1 MRLIWWE
8 MKIVQVNKK
17 EIKINN
23 QNYLYLEWPI
33 YQNRKMKKKTKL
45 VQLKNLYKMNKIP
58 RVNKTR
64 REINLNS
71 LIATKMINLI
81 CKLILRMNKMKMKTL
96 RRTNRKMMIMMESI
110 LLLVRRSRKMLRLII
125 SRMQRMKFLR

>member
-45 VQLKNLYKMNKIP
+45 VQLRNLYKMNKIP

-64 REINLNS
+64 REIKLNS

-125 SRMQRMKFLR
+125 SMMQRMKFLR

>member
-1 MRLIWWE
+1 MRLVWWE

-64 REINLNS
+64 REIKLNS

-110 LLLVRRSRKMLRLII
+110 LLLVRRSSKMLRLII

>member
-1 MRLIWWE
+1 MRLVWWE

-64 REINLNS
+64 REIKLNS

-125 SRMQRMKFLR
+125 SMMQRMKFLR

>member
-1 MRLIWWE
+1 MRLVWWE

-45 VQLKNLYKMNKIP
+45 VQLKNLFKMNKIP

-64 REINLNS
+64 REIKLNS

>member
-64 REINLNS
+64 REIKLNS

>member
-45 VQLKNLYKMNKIP
+45 VHLKNLYKMNKIP

-64 REINLNS
+64 REIKLNS

>member
-45 VQLKNLYKMNKIP
+45 VQLKNLFKMNKIP

-110 LLLVRRSRKMLRLII
+110 LLLVRRSSKMLRLII

>member
-1 MRLIWWE
+1 MRLVWWE
-8 MKIVQVNKK
+8 MKRVQVNKK

-45 VQLKNLYKMNKIP
+45 VQLRNLFKMNKIP

-64 REINLNS
+64 REIKLNS

-110 LLLVRRSRKMLRLII
+110 LLLVRRSSKMLRLII
-125 SRMQRMKFLR
+125 SRMQRMKSLR

>member
-1 MRLIWWE
+1 MRLVWWE

-64 REINLNS
+64 REIKLNS

-110 LLLVRRSRKMLRLII
+110 LLLVRRSSKMLRLII
-125 SRMQRMKFLR
+125 SMMQRMKFLR

>member
-1 MRLIWWE
+1 MRLVWWE

-45 VQLKNLYKMNKIP
+45 VQLRNLYKMNKIP

-64 REINLNS
+64 REIKLNL

-81 CKLILRMNKMKMKTL
+81 YKLILRMYKMKMKTL
-96 RRTNRKMMIMMESI
+96 SRTNKKMMIMMESI
-110 LLLVRRSRKMLRLII
+110 LLLVRRSSKMLRLII
-125 SRMQRMKFLR
+125 SRMQRMKSLR